1 MVRPTEEKFEDHF
14 CKKLEEHTYK
24 KRLNKD
30 VDLKFNIDDEL
41 LTEFLEKTQQ
51 EEVKEIKSI
60 YGKDWLKK
68 IKDTV
73 QEKLNKNKLFEILK
87 EGVKIESIPL
97 KLIYFKPETT
107 YNPEQLEKYNSNI
120 FSYIRQFHFRESQ
133 ESIDIVLFLNGF
145 ALITI
150 ELKNPFNGQ
159 VVDDAVVQYIADR
172 DKSLFIFKTPI
183 LHIAADTKKA
193 KITTEFLRNT
203 VEDFVWFNKE
213 LENPIVENEF
223 QVEYLYNEILT
234 PETLV
239 ETIEHYLFCF
249 DFKLPNGKNIRT
261 FFFPRYHQRRTVI
274 NITNDL
280 IKKYKR
286 NNHLDLK
293 YLIQHSAGSGKSY
306 TIAVIQ
312 KFLRYLHVNNQP
324 ILSSILILTD
334 RINLDSQL
342 KGTIV
347 SSETQKDIIAHVETT
362 DELAKALN
370 KNTKV
375 IISTIQKFSVK
386 KLNEILEEQKG
397 KKICFIIDEAH
408 RSQSGKLQRHL
419 LGHFEEEDTKEDKEY
434 FNSFLKRKFPNF
446 IFIAL
451 TATPSSKTI
460 TMFGEPFDVYSMDQA
475 EQEGYILNV
484 SENIV
489 TYSTLFQLSEKLE
502 TENEYPPLIIAKKL
516 RIKAYEDTKVIT
528 DKMNIILKIF
538 DVHTKYAIK
547 NNSAKAMIV
556 TSGRKSAV
564 KYKLILDQILK
575 QRNPGYKS
583 LVAFTGSVHLNRNEL
598 EDLKIGEE
606 KDAFTEI
613 NMNKIHEEIEDEFK
627 KPEYRFLIVANKYQ
641 YGFNEPLLH
650 TMFLDKTVADIN
662 AVQTISRLDR
672 IYPNKNDTLTV
683 DFTNSYKKIIKAF
696 QKFKKEVSDYS
707 EINVKELPE
716 LYNEL
721 LKKNAF
727 TRKDIADFKL
737 AYLEGE
743 DSIKLDNIASEV
755 EMKLNNKYSVE
766 ERRAFRSNLNKFSN
780 TFNYLNNLIRIT
792 DEELKD
798 FVLFCHYLYRYL
810 NPEGKSRKL
819 DEELKKVYLKTH
831 RIKLEKQEPMM
842 VKAPSSRYGAKR
854 EVRYATVKEVV
865 EAINIRFKIMTT
877 DNEKGIIEEYINKV
891 VKDQEIKSDLEG
903 NKDKDL
909 NKVYEAMIS
918 KKLNQR
924 FIDYF
929 IENNPEKLTE
939 YLQTGIS
946 KFINLEAF
954 RLATYSLR
962 RV

>member
-1 MVRPTEEKFEDHF
+1 MVRPSEEKFEDHF
-14 CKKLEEHTYK
+14 CKKLEDHFYR
-24 KRLNKD
+24 KRHNNNI
-30 VDLKFNIDDEL
+30 DLKFNIDDAL
-41 LTEFLEKTQQ
+41 LTEFLENTQK
-51 EEVKEIKSI
+51 EEIKEIKNI
-60 YGKDWLKK
+60 FGKDWQKK
-68 IKDTV
+68 IKETI
-73 QEKLNKNKLFEILK
+73 QEQLEKKKLFEILK
-87 EGVKIESIPL
+87 DGVMIESNLI
-97 KLIYFKPETT
+97 KLIYFKPETA
-107 YNPEQLEKYNSNI
+107 YNQEQWQKHKSNI
-120 FSYIRQFHFRESQ
+120 FSYVRQFHFRESQ

-150 ELKNPFNGQ
+150 ELKSPFNGQ

-172 DKSLFIFKTPI
+172 DKSLHIFKTPI
-183 LHIAADTKKA
+183 LHIASDTKIA
-193 KITTEFLRNT
+193 KVTTEFLRNS

-213 LENPIVENEF
+213 LENPLIENEF

-234 PETLV
+234 PDVLI

-249 DFKLPNGKNIRT
+249 DFELSNGRKIRT

-274 NITNDL
+274 KITND
-280 IKKYKR
+280 IIRKYKK

-293 YLIQHSAGSGKSY
+293 YLVQHSAGSGKSY

-324 ILSSILILTD
+324 LLNSILILTD

-342 KGTIV
+342 KGTVV
-347 SSETQKDIIAHVETT
+347 SSETQKEIIAYVKTT
-362 DELAKALN
+362 DELAQALN

-375 IISTIQKFSVK
+375 IISTIQKFSVN

-419 LGHFEEEDTKEDKEY
+419 LGHFEEEDTEEDKEY
-434 FNSFLKRKFPNF
+434 FSSFLKRKFPNF

-502 TENEYPPLIIAKKL
+502 TENEYPPLIVAKKL
-516 RIKAYEDTKVIT
+516 RNKAYEDSKVIN
-528 DKMNIILKIF
+528 DKMDIILKIF
-538 DVHTKYAIK
+538 DAHTKYAIK

-556 TSGRKSAV
+556 TCSRKSAA
-564 KYKLILDQILK
+564 KYKLIVDKIIK
-575 QRNPGYKS
+575 ERNLGYKS
-583 LVAFTGSVHLNRNEL
+583 LVAFTGSVHLNKEDFVGL
-598 EDLKIGEE
+598 EIKEPKE
-606 KDAFTEI
+606 SYTEV
-613 NMNKIHEEIEDEFK
+613 NMNNIHEEIEDEFK

-650 TMFLDKTVADIN
+650 TMFLDKTVSDIN
-662 AVQTISRLDR
+662 AVQTISRLNR

-721 LKKNAF
+721 LKKNVF
-727 TRKDIADFKL
+727 TRKDIADFKS
-737 AYLEGE
+737 AYIEGK
-743 DSIKLDNIASEV
+743 DVINLDNIASEV
-755 EMKLNNKYSVE
+755 EKKLNSKFSLD
-766 ERRAFRSNLNKFSN
+766 ERRAFRSNLNKFNN
-780 TFNYLNNLIRIT
+780 TFNYLNNLIRIN

-810 NPEGKSRKL
+810 NPEGKNRKL

-831 RIKLEKQEPMM
+831 RIKLEKQEPMI
-842 VKAPSSRYGAKR
+842 VKESTSRYGAKR
-854 EVRYATVKEVV
+854 EARYATVKEVV
-865 EAINIRFKIMTT
+865 EAINTRFKMMTT
-877 DNEKGIIEEYINKV
+877 DNEKVIIEEYINKIM
-891 VKDQEIKSDLEG
+891 KDQEIKLDLEG
-903 NKDKDL
+903 NKGKDL
-909 NKVYEAMIS
+909 DKIYEAMIS
-918 KKLNQR
+918 KKLSQM
-924 FIDYF
+924 FINYF
-929 IENNPEKLTE
+929 IEHNPEKLTE

-954 RLATYSLR
+954 RLTVKSLGI
-962 RV
+962 V